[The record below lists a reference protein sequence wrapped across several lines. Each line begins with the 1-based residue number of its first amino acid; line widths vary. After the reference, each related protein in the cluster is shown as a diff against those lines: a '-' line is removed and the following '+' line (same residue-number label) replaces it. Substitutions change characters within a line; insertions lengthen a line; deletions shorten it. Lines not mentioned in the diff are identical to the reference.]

1 MTHSIPKIVA
11 RRIRFVMFDV
21 DGVLTDNGVYLGVA
35 EDGTAVE
42 LKRFDIMDGIGLKLL
57 AAAGLH
63 IVLVTGRASAATR
76 RRAEELGLPYHEA
89 EGARKLPLV
98 ERLMAEQGVGWDE
111 VACLC
116 DDLADL
122 PVMRR
127 AALPV
132 AVANASAEVRA
143 LAGWQTR
150 RGGGSGAAREFAE
163 ALLGARGEWAAQVAR
178 YWGER
183 DSDAADGGGSARD
196 D

>member
-1 MTHSIPKIVA
+1 MTHSILKTVA
-11 RRIRFVMFDV
+11 GRIRFVMFDV
-21 DGVLTDNGVYLGVA
+21 DGVLTDNGIYIGVA

-63 IVLVTGRASAATR
+63 VVLVTGRASKATR
-76 RRAEELGLPYHEA
+76 RRAEELGLPYYEA
-89 EGARKLPLV
+89 EGARKLPLM

-116 DDLADL
+116 DDHADL

-150 RGGGSGAAREFAE
+150 RRGGNGAAREFAE

-178 YWGER
+178 YWGEHATEV
-183 DSDAADGGGSARD
+183 SGVTGSPRNG
-196 D
+196 